1 LSLSGR
7 TASSVALALTFVFVV
22 TTPSFCQE
30 GFFSGWFD
38 RVTRTQAAQPH
49 WITPMFTVTPR
60 LEEEFRFDILRQSV
74 SGGNTTANYG
84 GGKGLELIPTE
95 HTEIIFNLPPYLSHT
110 SSAHDGFGD
119 VSFLFKY
126 RILAGNEEHGN
137 YILMAFLGA
146 SVPTGTYKNGAPHAV
161 ITPTIAAGKGYKQ
174 FDVQSTFGVGVPV
187 DDADTVGTPLTWNTA
202 FQYHVLR
209 KLWPEVETNA
219 TFWTNGT
226 NAGKKQVFLSPGLVV
241 GRIHLWRRL
250 GLAVGGGVQI
260 AATQYHQYNHNWS
273 LSVRFPF

>member
-1 LSLSGR
+1 LTSPTLASLRILVSLIL
-7 TASSVALALTFVFVV
+7 LAAPATRAFG
-22 TTPSFCQE
+22 QQD
-30 GFFSGWFD
+30 FFSNWFD

-74 SGGNTTANYG
+74 AGGNTTANYD

-95 HTEIIFNLPPYLSHT
+95 HTEIIFNLPPYLAHT
-110 SSAHDGFGD
+110 SPARDGFGD
-119 VSFLFKY
+119 VSFLFKC

-137 YILMAFLGA
+137 YILTAFLGA
-146 SVPTGTYKNGAPHAV
+146 SVPTGEYKNGAPHAV
-161 ITPTIAAGKGYKQ
+161 ITPTIAAGKGYGP
-174 FDVQSTFGVGVPV
+174 FSVQSTFGVGVPV
-187 DDADTVGTPLTWNTA
+187 DDAGTLGTPLAWNTA
-202 FQYHVLR
+202 FQYHLLR
-209 KLWPEVETNA
+209 KLWPEIETNA
-219 TFWTNGT
+219 TFWANGP

-250 GLAVGGGVQI
+250 GFAIGGGVQI
-260 AATQYHQYNHNWS
+260 AATQYHQYNHQWS